1 MTEASQKS
9 NYTILL
15 IEDDLGD
22 AGLVKI
28 ALRRGTWPSTLHHVK
43 NANEALG
50 FLRRVGADYQNAPRP
65 DLILLD
71 LNLPGRSGHEILEE
85 LKGDRGL
92 RGIPVVVLSTSEADR
107 DIQKAYQL
115 GANSFLSKPMD
126 VEDFTR
132 AIHALQDYWFRVV
145 RLPNMP

>member
-1 MTEASQKS
+1 MTDAPP
-9 NYTILL
+9 NATYHILL

-22 AGLVKI
+22 AGLVRI
-28 ALRRGTWPSTLHHVK
+28 AIRRGSYPVTLHHVK

-50 FLRRVGADYQNAPRP
+50 FLRRVGSEYREAPRP
-65 DLILLD
+65 HLILLD

-85 LKGDRGL
+85 LKGDRSL

-107 DIQKAYQL
+107 DIQKAYHL

-126 VEDFTR
+126 VEDFSR
-132 AIHALQDYWFRVV
+132 AIHATQDYWFRVV
-145 RLPNMP
+145 RLPLQS